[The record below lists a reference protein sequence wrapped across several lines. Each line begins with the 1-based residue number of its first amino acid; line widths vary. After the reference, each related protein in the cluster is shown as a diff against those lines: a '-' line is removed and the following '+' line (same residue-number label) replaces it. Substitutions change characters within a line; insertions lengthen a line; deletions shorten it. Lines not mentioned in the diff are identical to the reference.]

1 MTGTR
6 PWCIVTT
13 KSLQPLLMGGCV
25 MGRCSRVRQVVTEQY
40 RGPMESL
47 SELYEERAAIKQYD
61 GNMSKQ
67 QAEQEA
73 AKEIY
78 GATRNSSV

>member
-1 MTGTR
+1 
-6 PWCIVTT
+6 
-13 KSLQPLLMGGCV
+13 
-25 MGRCSRVRQVVTEQY
+25 
-40 RGPMESL
+40 MESL

-78 GATRNSSV
+78 GATRSGSVQSKQGLQRSGE